1 LSDTQQQSAQYT
13 WSSGVA
19 PVSAGAFQSDSRNWS
34 GATELY
40 FSNADSQ
47 SQDLTN
53 TFAALALDDTI
64 RVEQGGNPGNWRVW
78 RVTGAATQEADLSW
92 SVPVETLGN
101 GGTNVSNNQPCYV
114 VFTLALTPQ
123 QWLADWTMEPTDP
136 THWFS
141 VVTCVH
147 GTTRNGVWLNRPI
160 QDDRNFLALAGP
172 TYANHQS
179 LHVDCDCVLNIAW
192 SPSYAPPVPA
202 ATVSEKAPR
211 SRQPEPE
218 PAAMGGATFD
228 LWSMYPAL
236 YGGLVQCQHGWF
248 QSGIHQG
255 APSWPNLQVA
265 QIAAY
270 ENHQRIFGCGHT
282 VGLPPAANTATVTFP
297 QQTNIAADASVA
309 LLQVSVSPG
318 APFDID
324 GFGRLNLTQA
334 VLLTVSATFYLANSG
349 VGSVFAALRLP
360 DAATPDLTAPSVQ
373 TVGLSDDNGHA
384 TAALSWSGQVPAN
397 TSFEVDLW
405 NGSGLVQ
412 DIQGGSLTVTIT

>member
-1 LSDTQQQSAQYT
+1 MSDTQQVTAQYT
-13 WSSGVA
+13 WSSGVP

-34 GATELY
+34 AATELY

-53 TFAALALDDTI
+53 TFGTLALDDTL

-78 RVTGAATQEADLSW
+78 RVTAAATQEADLSW
-92 SVPVETLGN
+92 SVPVESLAS

-114 VFTLALTPQ
+114 VFTLALTPEQ
-123 QWLADWTMEPTDP
+123 SLADWTMLQDP
-136 THWFS
+136 AHWYS
-141 VVTCVH
+141 VVQCVH
-147 GTTRNGVWLNRPI
+147 GTTRNGVWLNQPI
-160 QDDRNFLALAGP
+160 QDDRNFLAMAGP
-172 TYANHQS
+172 TFVNHQS

-192 SPSYAPPVPA
+192 SPSYVPPAPAQA
-202 ATVSEKAPR
+202 ALSGTASSSERPKPDPLA
-211 SRQPEPE
+211 
-218 PAAMGGATFD
+218 GGATFD

-255 APSWPNLQVA
+255 VPGWPNLQVA
-265 QIAAY
+265 QVAAY
-270 ENHQRIFGCGHT
+270 ENHQRIFGCGDSI
-282 VGLPPAANTATVTFP
+282 GLPPAANTAGVTFP

-309 LLQVSVSPG
+309 LQQVSVAPG

-324 GFGRLNLTQA
+324 GFGRLNLAQA
-334 VLLTVSATFYLANSG
+334 ALLTVSATFYLANSG
-349 VGSVFAALRLP
+349 VSSVFAALRLP

-373 TVGLSDDNGHA
+373 TVGLSDDNGYA
-384 TAALSWSGQVPAN
+384 TASLSWSGQVPAN

-405 NGSGLVQ
+405 NGSGLIQ